1 MRDLRKVI
9 IGFLTGITDAVPG
22 VSGATI
28 LLLFGIYEDTIK
40 EASTVLY
47 GTTGEFLKCVRK
59 GELSISNTSSIRH
72 LLLVGTGILFGA
84 LSMAL
89 LVDRL
94 LKTNPNVI
102 FGFFAGVIL
111 ASGIV
116 ILYRDVGSK
125 VSDYNIQ
132 KSVLILVGVVISVL
146 ISIVSISLGN
156 SIPVLLFSGAIA
168 TFGMVLPGVSG
179 SFILLIIGQYEYS
192 IALISELVGRTISE
206 SEIISLATLMAG
218 GIIGVIINVSI
229 ISSQIDKNKDYII
242 ALMSGLVI
250 GGISAPIREIYSV
263 DNPEFIPSSI
273 FFAIGFLTV
282 IIGWFWVNSD
292 EY

>member
-47 GTTGEFLKCVRK
+47 GTTREFLKCVRK